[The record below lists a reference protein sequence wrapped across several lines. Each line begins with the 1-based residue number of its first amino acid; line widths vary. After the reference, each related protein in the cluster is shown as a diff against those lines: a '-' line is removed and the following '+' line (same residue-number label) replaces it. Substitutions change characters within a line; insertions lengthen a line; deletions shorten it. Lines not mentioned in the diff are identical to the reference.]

1 VTQRLAEV
9 LIAPAFEPDDDRIV
23 RVVATST
30 VTGAG
35 IDELKRTLFEL
46 CPTEAPQAEEEHALP
61 EFLEYRPKPRRG
73 PAFRILR
80 TDRGYRIS
88 GRTPPAAELEEA
100 LRRAG
105 IRRGAEVEVEG
116 EILEWQE

>member
-1 VTQRLAEV
+1 M
-9 LIAPAFEPDDDRIV
+9 P
-23 RVVATST
+23 TST
-30 VTGAG
+30 VTGEG

-46 CPTEAPQAEEEHALP
+46 CPAESQQATDEPALP
-61 EFLEYRPKPRRG
+61 EFLEYRPRPRRG

-80 TDRGYRIS
+80 TDRGYRIA
-88 GRTPPAAELEEA
+88 GKTPPADELEVA

-105 IRRGAEVEVEG
+105 IRRGAEVEVDG

>member
-1 VTQRLAEV
+1 M
-9 LIAPAFEPDDDRIV
+9 

-35 IDELKRTLFEL
+35 IDELKHALFEL
-46 CPTEAPQAEEEHALP
+46 CPVEPPQEDDEPELP

-80 TDRGYRIS
+80 TDRGYRIA
-88 GRTPPAAELEEA
+88 GRTPPPAELEEA
-100 LRRAG
+100 LRAAG
-105 IRRGAEVEVEG
+105 IRSGVEVEVDG
-116 EILEWQE
+116 EVLEWQE